1 MINVGIISEKENV
14 AFHMA
19 SVVCKAGAHAE
30 RFDVYEFENIKKFNI
45 VVIDLDNTTAS
56 YQDIKSSANGIKDI
70 VVAGFSRSNEIMDEF
85 RPIMQVFIKPFKS
98 DHFTNLIAD
107 LKQITKT
114 DKVINNEE
122 TPIYQPTGKSIAK
135 QDEINVEVFSDE
147 ELSQRLARII
157 NEKYKGPSEQE
168 FLKQLKLDNIPVT
181 PKPEP
186 TPVDIVTVLRVVDF
200 SQQFVEDALT
210 KYRAQKL
217 RAQHLSDDEVSQK
230 VKSLLINDAT
240 RSNQEINIDD
250 VSKKFDESNVLKEAF
265 EEKKQF
271 GNIHAVET
279 FEKIE
284 QQRHEAIYDNNE
296 DNSVKMDEKVP
307 QSVQN
312 NNFTETELK
321 YIKHSEKPKVTPKNT
336 DLITEKVSNSQMVVP
351 RKNTDVNIDESKAIA
366 NAQSK
371 MTPEQIERLRKLG
384 VKI

>member
-45 VVIDLDNTTAS
+45 VVIDLDNATAS
-56 YQDIKSSANGIKDI
+56 YKDIKNSSDGIKDI

-85 RPIMQVFIKPFKS
+85 RPIMQVFLKPFKS
-98 DHFTNLIAD
+98 DHFTTFIAN

-114 DKVINNEE
+114 DQVINNEE
-122 TPIYQPTGKSIAK
+122 VPIYQPTGKAIVEGDK
-135 QDEINVEVFSDE
+135 INVEVFSDE

-157 NEKYKGPSEQE
+157 NEKYKGPSEKE
-168 FLKQLKLDNIPVT
+168 FLKQMKLDIIPVI

-186 TPVDIVTVLRVVDF
+186 EPVDIVTVLRVIDF

-265 EEKKQF
+265 KEKNQF

-321 YIKHSEKPKVTPKNT
+321 YIKRSDKSKLIPEETQPVKNT
-336 DLITEKVSNSQMVVP
+336 GLDSKLVP
-351 RKNTDVNIDESKAIA
+351 QRQSADVNIDKSKAIA